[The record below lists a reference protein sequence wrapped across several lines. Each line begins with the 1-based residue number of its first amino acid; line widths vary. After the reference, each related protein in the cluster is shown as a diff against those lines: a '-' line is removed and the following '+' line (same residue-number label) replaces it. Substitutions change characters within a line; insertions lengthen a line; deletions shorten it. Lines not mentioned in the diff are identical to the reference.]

1 MKPLRPVLLAL
12 LLLALGAVPAHATL
26 LVRSDGAGLFINDQ
40 NGRDDAASLTFENSR
55 YRIQNFSSFDF
66 IKFDVRT
73 GCSTDGSNVARCDR
87 NGPVMNVQL
96 AGGNDEFSLA
106 GSPAGV
112 SSVAGSSGND
122 DLTGHN
128 AGRDNL
134 NGGTG
139 EDELK
144 GLGGNDG
151 LAGRED
157 SDSLFGAAGN
167 DTLQGDGGFDSLYG
181 GAGVD
186 SLTGGSG
193 NDFFDAKEP
202 VGTTAER
209 DTIGCGDG
217 SDRVEADLQDVFV
230 LVGECENRS
239 ISAVGE
245 TPLVRI
251 GRGTLR
257 VRPSGRV
264 RVRLRCPGGVG
275 SLGCKGRLSLRLDR
289 RGAGR
294 ARKRY
299 EIRAGRSKTVTV
311 RLSRG
316 SVRTLRARQRRGRR
330 TRAILASVE
339 RGRKGRKTI
348 VRNPGLRLR

>member
-1 MKPLRPVLLAL
+1 MKRFRPVLVALLIPVLLAV
-12 LLLALGAVPAHATL
+12 GAAPAQATL

-40 NGRDDAASLTFENSR
+40 NGRDDAASLSFESAR
-55 YRIQNFSSFDF
+55 YRIQNSSVFDF

-96 AGGNDEFSLA
+96 AGGNDEFSMA
-106 GSPAGV
+106 SAPAGV
-112 SSVAGSSGND
+112 SSVAGSSGD
-122 DLTGHN
+122 DDVTGHS

-139 EDELK
+139 DDELK

-157 SDSLFGAAGN
+157 SDSLFGGAGN
-167 DTLQGDGGFDSLYG
+167 DTLQGESGFDSLNG

-186 SLTGGSG
+186 SLSGGSG
-193 NDFFDAKEP
+193 NDFLDAKEP
-202 VGTTAER
+202 VGTTAEK
-209 DTIGCGDG
+209 DTIACGDG

-264 RVRLRCPGGVG
+264 R
-275 SLGCKGRLSLRLDR
+275 
-289 RGAGR
+289 
-294 ARKRY
+294 
-299 EIRAGRSKTVTV
+299 
-311 RLSRG
+311 
-316 SVRTLRARQRRGRR
+316 
-330 TRAILASVE
+330 
-339 RGRKGRKTI
+339 
-348 VRNPGLRLR
+348 